1 MRKKYLLER
10 WKTAGWEI
18 TPLLVDYV
26 DWCLDKDG
34 VGDKFTKHHI
44 LPSAKTLPFADVSD
58 LNKHPENLSRLSYYN
73 HYIAHYKLALAIDHI
88 ATLSAFCRMHSG
100 DVQLGRLESLQLIE
114 QDDYV
119 QIYNRRNKK
128 ISEWRLE
135 LIVSDSGKLVTRASE
150 IAKTVQLSAET
161 LAKASERMSG
171 ANNIIHRN
179 GVFQKMRATKISRN
193 ADAHGAKMAAKT
205 MSTPLI
211 VDGQLTTIYQQ
222 TGKKISE
229 TVTTPLS
236 DENGNVTTI
245 AKRRNSVTHQKLRQK
260 GRWYRVLN
268 VFDETFVS
276 ILPAC
281 EVRKLSPA
289 LPSKSKE
296 DFLGKS
302 EYGKQQLIKTGR
314 QHLIGAFVE
323 ILQSEQILD
332 IQNSNHNPTQ

>member
-1 MRKKYLLER
+1 MRKKYILER

-18 TPLLVDYV
+18 TPHLVDYV

-34 VGDKFTKHHI
+34 IGNKLTKHHI
-44 LPSAKTLPFADVSD
+44 LPSAKTLPFSDVSD

-100 DVQLGRLESLQLIE
+100 DVQLGRLSNVQLIR
-114 QDDYV
+114 QDDYAE
-119 QIYNRRNKK
+119 IYNRRNKK

-135 LIVSDSGKLVTRASE
+135 LIVSDCGKLVTRASA
-150 IAKTVQLSAET
+150 IANTVQLSAET
-161 LAKASERMSG
+161 LAEASERMSG
-171 ANNIIHRN
+171 ANNIIHRK
-179 GVFQKMRATKISRN
+179 GVLQKMRTTKISRN
-193 ADAHGAKMAAKT
+193 ADALGAKKAAKT
-205 MSTPLI
+205 MSTPRI
-211 VDGQLTTIYQQ
+211 VDGQLITIYQQ

-229 TVTTPLS
+229 TVTMPIN
-236 DENGNVTTI
+236 DGNGNVTTI
-245 AKRRNSVTHQKLRQK
+245 AKRRNSITHQKLRHA

-268 VFDETFVS
+268 VFDNTFIS

-302 EYGKQQLIKTGR
+302 EYGKQRLIKTGR
-314 QHLIGAFVE
+314 QHLIGAYVE
-323 ILQSEQILD
+323 ILQSKQILD
-332 IQNSNHNPTQ
+332 IQNPNHNPTE